1 MRRFSLCLLFLLAV
15 ALPSLAHDPRYSSVI
30 LRLEATELR
39 ISLVAPVGK
48 ELGLR
53 ARLALEADGKP
64 VATEG
69 ESQIQDASNR
79 TILLDT
85 HAVVL
90 SPKQLTLT
98 KRLFPEDPQSRT
110 IVLLYSGAKLVQ
122 ETVLDASHPS
132 FTWEAIQAPESKLS
146 VARRFI
152 FEGISH
158 IFAGPDH
165 ILFIIALLLL
175 GGNLR
180 QLLKIVTAFTL
191 AHSVT
196 LCLAATKTLTL
207 SPGIVEPLIALS
219 IVAVG
224 VDNLLAKPGERDF
237 RALMAL
243 GFGLIH
249 GFGFA
254 GALAEVGLPKEAL
267 GLSLGAFNVGV
278 ELGQLTIVL
287 AVAPALA
294 LLSQRSPRA
303 GRRAMIAGTVT
314 VILLGALWFL
324 QRI

>member
-1 MRRFSLCLLFLLAV
+1 MKHFSLCLILLLTV

-30 LRLEATELR
+30 LRLEATGIR

-48 ELGLR
+48 EAGLR
-53 ARLALEADGKP
+53 GRLALVADGKAI
-64 VATEG
+64 ATEG
-69 ESQIQDASNR
+69 ESQLVDASNR
-79 TILLDT
+79 TVLLDT
-85 HAVVL
+85 GAAL
-90 SPKQLTLT
+90 KMPQQLTLT
-98 KRLFPEDPQSRT
+98 QRLFPEDPQSRT
-110 IVLLYSGAKLVQ
+110 IVLLYSGGALLR
-122 ETVLDASHPS
+122 EEVLDASHPS
-132 FTWEAIQAPESKLS
+132 FDWSAKQVPESKLS
-146 VARRFI
+146 VARRFVL
-152 FEGISH
+152 EGISH

-196 LCLAATKTLTL
+196 LCLAATKTVTL
-207 SPGIVEPLIALS
+207 SPSIVEPLIALS

-267 GLSLGAFNVGV
+267 GVSLGAFNVGV

-287 AVAPALA
+287 AIAPALA
-294 LLSQRSPRA
+294 LLMQKSPRA

>member
-1 MRRFSLCLLFLLAV
+1 MKHFSLCLILLLTV

-30 LRLEATELR
+30 LRLEATGIR

-48 ELGLR
+48 EAGLR
-53 ARLALEADGKP
+53 GRLALVADGKAI
-64 VATEG
+64 ATEG
-69 ESQIQDASNR
+69 ESQLVDASNR
-79 TILLDT
+79 TVLLDT
-85 HAVVL
+85 GAAL
-90 SPKQLTLT
+90 KMPQQLTLT
-98 KRLFPEDPQSRT
+98 QRLFPEDPQSRT
-110 IVLLYSGAKLVQ
+110 IVLLYSGGALLR
-122 ETVLDASHPS
+122 EEVLDANHPS
-132 FTWEAIQAPESKLS
+132 FDWSAKQVPESKLS
-146 VARRFI
+146 VARRFVL
-152 FEGISH
+152 EGISH

-196 LCLAATKTLTL
+196 LCLAATKTVTL
-207 SPGIVEPLIALS
+207 SPSIVEPLIALS

-267 GLSLGAFNVGV
+267 GVSLGAFNVGV

-287 AVAPALA
+287 AIAPALA
-294 LLSQRSPRA
+294 LLMQKSPRA

>member
-1 MRRFSLCLLFLLAV
+1 
-15 ALPSLAHDPRYSSVI
+15 
-30 LRLEATELR
+30 
-39 ISLVAPVGK
+39 
-48 ELGLR
+48 
-53 ARLALEADGKP
+53 
-64 VATEG
+64 
-69 ESQIQDASNR
+69 
-79 TILLDT
+79 
-85 HAVVL
+85 
-90 SPKQLTLT
+90 
-98 KRLFPEDPQSRT
+98 
-110 IVLLYSGAKLVQ
+110 
-122 ETVLDASHPS
+122 
-132 FTWEAIQAPESKLS
+132 

-152 FEGISH
+152 LEGIRH

-165 ILFIIALLLL
+165 ILFIVALLLL

-191 AHSVT
+191 AHSIT

-207 SPGIVEPLIALS
+207 SPAIVEPLIALS

-224 VDNLLAKPGERDF
+224 VDNLLAKPGERDY

-267 GLSLGAFNVGV
+267 GISLGAFNVGV

-287 AVAPALA
+287 AIAPALA
-294 LLSQRSPRA
+294 LLSQKSRRA

-314 VILLGALWFL
+314 VILLGTLWFL
-324 QRI
+324 QRIG